1 MRVTLREDILEF
13 INNEL
18 DKPAGEISYAMKQ
31 LIRHMYEKNGVESV
45 RVINYSTWR
54 SFWCTKNDK
63 LKWRIYLGK
72 NDILGDIRV
81 DNLVHEGDK

>member
-13 INNEL
+13 INKEL
-18 DKPAGEISYAMKQ
+18 DKPAGESSYAIKQ

-45 RVINYSTWR
+45 RIAKKSDWT
-54 SFWCTKNDK
+54 SFTNWNDK